1 MRSLTRK
8 RSGGPMAIQPIDL
21 QTLFTQLDK
30 VGKDQMIQ
38 KEGAQLQA
46 AVQGIQIQKKTDEQY
61 QAVNELQDVG
71 NEAEKIK
78 DKNARKQSQGGSAQE
93 EGEAEEG
100 LASGDDGAT
109 IRDPDLGMNIDVSG

>member
-1 MRSLTRK
+1 MRK
-8 RSGGPMAIQPIDL
+8 RGEDQMAIQPIDL

-71 NEAEKIK
+71 QEAEKIK
-78 DKNARKQSQGGSAQE
+78 DKNARRQARGGDSPDKE
-93 EGEAEEG
+93 DAEES
-100 LASGDDGAT
+100 LADMNNEEDAVF
-109 IRDPDLGMNIDVSG
+109 RDPDLGKNIDVSG